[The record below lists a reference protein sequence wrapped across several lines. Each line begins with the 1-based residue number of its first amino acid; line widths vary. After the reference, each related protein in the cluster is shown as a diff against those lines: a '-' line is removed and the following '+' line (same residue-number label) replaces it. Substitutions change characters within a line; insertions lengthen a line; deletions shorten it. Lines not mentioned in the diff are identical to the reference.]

1 MKFTKFLFVGLLGT
15 ITNISIFYVF
25 VDRLFYPPIQ
35 ISITGFILASIQ
47 NYIFHNNWTFLN
59 ESKKRSLSK
68 TDYFKYLSVSVMSLV
83 VNLSV
88 LQFILVQYNPSIIL
102 NPGID
107 FAAIVRIGPAA
118 TKLTRILSGPN
129 ERAKYLEADSR
140 AALDTPIQL

>member
-59 ESKKRSLSK
+59 KSKKRSLSK
-68 TDYFKYLSVSVMSLV
+68 TDYFKYLSVSVMSLA

-88 LQFILVQYNPSIIL
+88 LQFVLVQYNPSIKAVGQLI
-102 NPGID
+102 GI
-107 FAAIVRIGPAA
+107 A
-118 TKLTRILSGPN
+118 SGTLIN
-129 ERAKYLEADSR
+129 YLGAKKWVFREE
-140 AALDTPIQL
+140 

>member
-68 TDYFKYLSVSVMSLV
+68 TDYFKYLSVSVMSLA

-88 LQFILVQYNPSIIL
+88 LQFVLVQYNPSIKAVGQLI
-102 NPGID
+102 GI
-107 FAAIVRIGPAA
+107 A
-118 TKLTRILSGPN
+118 SGTLIN
-129 ERAKYLEADSR
+129 YLGAKKWVFREK
-140 AALDTPIQL
+140 

>member
-68 TDYFKYLSVSVMSLV
+68 TDYFKYLSVSVISLA

-88 LQFILVQYNPSIIL
+88 LQFVLVQYNPSIKAVGQLI
-102 NPGID
+102 GI
-107 FAAIVRIGPAA
+107 A
-118 TKLTRILSGPN
+118 SGTLIN
-129 ERAKYLEADSR
+129 YLGAKKWVFREE
-140 AALDTPIQL
+140 

>member
-1 MKFTKFLFVGLLGT
+1 MNFTKFLIVGLLGT
-15 ITNISIFYVF
+15 VTNISIFYLF

-68 TDYFKYLSVSVMSLV
+68 TDYFKYLSVSVMSLA

-88 LQFILVQYNPSIIL
+88 LQFVLVQYNPSIKAVGQLI
-102 NPGID
+102 GI
-107 FAAIVRIGPAA
+107 A
-118 TKLTRILSGPN
+118 SGTLIN
-129 ERAKYLEADSR
+129 YLGSKKWVFREE
-140 AALDTPIQL
+140 

>member
-47 NYIFHNNWTFLN
+47 NYIFHNNWTFSN

-88 LQFILVQYNPSIIL
+88 LQFVLVQYNPSIKAIGQL
-102 NPGID
+102 IGI
-107 FAAIVRIGPAA
+107 A
-118 TKLTRILSGPN
+118 SGTLIN
-129 ERAKYLEADSR
+129 YLGAKKWVFREE
-140 AALDTPIQL
+140 

>member
-88 LQFILVQYNPSIIL
+88 LQFILAQYNPSIKAIGQL
-102 NPGID
+102 IGI
-107 FAAIVRIGPAA
+107 A
-118 TKLTRILSGPN
+118 SGTLIN
-129 ERAKYLEADSR
+129 YLGAKKWVFREE
-140 AALDTPIQL
+140 

>member
-88 LQFILVQYNPSIIL
+88 LQFILLQYNPSIKAIGQL
-102 NPGID
+102 IGI
-107 FAAIVRIGPAA
+107 A
-118 TKLTRILSGPN
+118 SGTLIN
-129 ERAKYLEADSR
+129 YLGAKKWVFREE
-140 AALDTPIQL
+140 

>member
-68 TDYFKYLSVSVMSLV
+68 TDYFKYLSVSVMSLA

-88 LQFILVQYNPSIIL
+88 LQFVLVQYNPSVKAIGQLI
-102 NPGID
+102 GI
-107 FAAIVRIGPAA
+107 A
-118 TKLTRILSGPN
+118 SGTLIN
-129 ERAKYLEADSR
+129 YLGAKKWVFREE
-140 AALDTPIQL
+140 

>member
-88 LQFILVQYNPSIIL
+88 LQFILVQYNPSIKAIGQL
-102 NPGID
+102 IGI
-107 FAAIVRIGPAA
+107 A
-118 TKLTRILSGPN
+118 SGTLIN
-129 ERAKYLEADSR
+129 YLGAKKWVFREE
-140 AALDTPIQL
+140 

>member
-88 LQFILVQYNPSIIL
+88 LQFILVQYNPSIKAVGQLI
-102 NPGID
+102 GI
-107 FAAIVRIGPAA
+107 A
-118 TKLTRILSGPN
+118 SGTLIN
-129 ERAKYLEADSR
+129 YLGAKKWVFREE
-140 AALDTPIQL
+140 

>member
-35 ISITGFILASIQ
+35 ISIIGFILASIQ
-47 NYIFHNNWTFLN
+47 NYIFHNNWTFLT

-88 LQFILVQYNPSIIL
+88 LQFILVQYNPSIKAIGQL
-102 NPGID
+102 IGI
-107 FAAIVRIGPAA
+107 A
-118 TKLTRILSGPN
+118 SGTLIN
-129 ERAKYLEADSR
+129 YLGAKKWVFREE
-140 AALDTPIQL
+140 

>member
-35 ISITGFILASIQ
+35 ISIIGFILASIQ

-88 LQFILVQYNPSIIL
+88 LQFVLVQYNPSIKAVGQLI
-102 NPGID
+102 GI
-107 FAAIVRIGPAA
+107 A
-118 TKLTRILSGPN
+118 SGTLIN
-129 ERAKYLEADSR
+129 YLGAKKWVFREK
-140 AALDTPIQL
+140 

>member
-68 TDYFKYLSVSVMSLV
+68 TDYLKYLSVSVMSLV

-88 LQFILVQYNPSIIL
+88 LQFILVQYNPSIKAIGQL
-102 NPGID
+102 IGI
-107 FAAIVRIGPAA
+107 A
-118 TKLTRILSGPN
+118 SGTLIN
-129 ERAKYLEADSR
+129 YLGAKKWVFREE
-140 AALDTPIQL
+140 

>member
-15 ITNISIFYVF
+15 ITNISIFYFF

-88 LQFILVQYNPSIIL
+88 LQFILVQYNPSIKAIGQL
-102 NPGID
+102 IGI
-107 FAAIVRIGPAA
+107 A
-118 TKLTRILSGPN
+118 SGTLIN
-129 ERAKYLEADSR
+129 YLGAKKWVFREE
-140 AALDTPIQL
+140 

>member
-35 ISITGFILASIQ
+35 ISIIGFILASIQ

-88 LQFILVQYNPSIIL
+88 LQFILVQYNPSIKAIGQL
-102 NPGID
+102 IGI
-107 FAAIVRIGPAA
+107 A
-118 TKLTRILSGPN
+118 SGTLIN
-129 ERAKYLEADSR
+129 YLGAKKWVFREE
-140 AALDTPIQL
+140 

>member
-59 ESKKRSLSK
+59 ESKKLTLSK
-68 TDYFKYLSVSVMSLV
+68 TDYFKYLSVSVMSLA

-88 LQFILVQYNPSIIL
+88 LQFVLVQYNPSIKAVGQLI
-102 NPGID
+102 GI
-107 FAAIVRIGPAA
+107 A
-118 TKLTRILSGPN
+118 SGTLIN
-129 ERAKYLEADSR
+129 YLGAKKWVFREE
-140 AALDTPIQL
+140 

>member
-68 TDYFKYLSVSVMSLV
+68 TDYFKYLSVSVMSLA

-88 LQFILVQYNPSIIL
+88 LQFVLVQYNPSIKAIGQL
-102 NPGID
+102 IGI
-107 FAAIVRIGPAA
+107 A
-118 TKLTRILSGPN
+118 SGTLIN
-129 ERAKYLEADSR
+129 YLGAKKWVFREE
-140 AALDTPIQL
+140 